1 MPRIYLDH
9 HATTPLDPRV
19 LEAMLPFFREKFGN
33 AASKSHSFGW
43 EAEDAV
49 EAARAQVAALIGAEP
64 KEIVF
69 TSGATE
75 ADNLAVKGVCEAY
88 AEKGNHVVTSAI
100 EHNAVL
106 DPCRALGRRGVE
118 VTVLPVGR
126 DGIVEPDAVAR
137 AIGPRTVLVSI
148 MAANNEIGTLQPIAE
163 IGRIARERGVPF
175 HSDGAQA
182 VGKVPLDV
190 REAGVDLLSI
200 SAHKIHGPKGAGAL
214 FVRRGAPRVKL
225 VAQMDGG
232 GHERGLRSGTLPVPL
247 IVGFGKACEIA
258 RSEMREEAGRL
269 RRLRDRLH
277 RGIAGRLEGVTLN
290 GHPERRLPGN
300 LNLAFEGVEGE
311 GVMMAMN
318 DVAVSSGAACT
329 SASIEPSHVL
339 LALGIGEEA
348 ARSSLRFGLGRFNT
362 GAEVDAAVEAVVA
375 SVTRLRE
382 ASKPPPGR
390 PKPTEAVS

>member
-9 HATTPLDPRV
+9 NATTPVDPRV

-64 KEIVF
+64 KEVVF

-75 ADNLAVKGVCEAY
+75 ADNLAIKGVCEAY
-88 AEKGNHVVTSAI
+88 AENGNHVVTGAM

-106 DPCRALGRRGVE
+106 DTCRALGRRGVE

-126 DGIVEPDAVAR
+126 DGIVDPDAVAR

-148 MAANNEIGTLQPIAE
+148 MAANNEIGTLQPVAE
-163 IGRIARERGVPF
+163 IGRIAKERGVLF
-175 HSDGAQA
+175 HSDAAQA
-182 VGKVPLDV
+182 AGKVPLDV
-190 REAGVDLLSI
+190 GAAGVDLLSI
-200 SAHKIHGPKGAGAL
+200 SAHKIYGPKGVGAL
-214 FVRRGAPRVKL
+214 YVRRRDPRVKL
-225 VAQMDGG
+225 AAQVDGG

-247 IVGFGKACEIA
+247 IVGFGKACEFA
-258 RSEMREEAGRL
+258 GSELREEAARL

-277 RGIAGRLEGVTLN
+277 RGIVSRLDGVTLN
-290 GHPERRLPGN
+290 GHVEKRLPGT
-300 LNLAFEGVEGE
+300 LSLAFAGVEGE
-311 GVMMAMN
+311 GVMMGMK

-339 LALGIGEEA
+339 LALGIGEDA
-348 ARSSLRFGLGRFNT
+348 ARSSLRFGLGRST
-362 GAEVDAAVEAVVA
+362 TEAEVDAAIEAVVA

-382 ASKPPPGR
+382 ASKPPRTR